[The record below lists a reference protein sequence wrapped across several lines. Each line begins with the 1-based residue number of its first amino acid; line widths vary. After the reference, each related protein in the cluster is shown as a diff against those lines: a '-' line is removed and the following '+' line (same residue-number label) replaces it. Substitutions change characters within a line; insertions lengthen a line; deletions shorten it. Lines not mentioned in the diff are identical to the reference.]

1 MRGIRGEFESV
12 EFTQE
17 EKNELAA
24 RLRLAAE
31 QEGNMTD
38 QTKRR
43 VRKLSRGVVIG
54 LAAALILT
62 VGGSGGGGKRDLGRP
77 VLLPALGG
85 TGFIGEADL

>member
-12 EFTQE
+12 GFTQE

-31 QEGNMTD
+31 QEGNMTG
-38 QTKRR
+38 QTNKR
-43 VRKLSRGVVIG
+43 VRKLSRGMVIG

-62 VGGSGGGGKRDLGRP
+62 MGALAGDLGRP

-85 TGFIGEADL
+85 AGFIGEADL

>member
-31 QEGNMTD
+31 
-38 QTKRR
+38 
-43 VRKLSRGVVIG
+43 
-54 LAAALILT
+54 
-62 VGGSGGGGKRDLGRP
+62 
-77 VLLPALGG
+77 
-85 TGFIGEADL
+85 